1 MCAAE
6 LTKPQCGCV
15 ATRCAGCVP
24 NDLPSCVAPGGCLAK
39 LTHPG
44 AEELYPEDGPKQ
56 LFFPLRFHEP
66 VPEPLVSEYPEVRGV
81 FAVPT
86 EMVGYSQSE
95 SGRSNHE
102 EDKEKLRV
110 VFEKHKGSY
119 ISSGGDLLVATLT
132 LEQARKQAATLENC
146 RGFCFKGREVDGPM
160 KIYFKDHS
168 RVYAAGDWTSYLR
181 RSTWVKQK
189 ITTEGLVEKVRSARL
204 GSKLLR
210 LGFTPT
216 PSEAS
221 TTPSATPT
229 ISRNSSENASERS
242 SVASTNLIEA
252 AEDETCVP
260 EESKRPPISNVS
272 EQVPRSQWSHEC
284 GRPGLRRGS
293 GTRLLSVF

>member
-6 LTKPQCGCV
+6 LTPQCGCV
-15 ATRCAGCVP
+15 ARVAGCVP
-24 NDLPSCVAPGGCLAK
+24 NDLPSCVAPGGCLAR

-86 EMVGYSQSE
+86 EMVGYLQSE

-146 RGFCFKGREVDGPM
+146 RGFCFKGREADGPM

-168 RVYAAGDWTSYLR
+168 RVYAEGDWTSYLR

-242 SVASTNLIEA
+242 SVASTNLIEG
-252 AEDETCVP
+252 ETCVT
-260 EESKRPPISNVS
+260 PISNVS
-272 EQVPRSQWSHEC
+272 EQVPEETHRSPISRSQWSHEG

-293 GTRLLSVF
+293 GTRLLSEF